1 MPIAAAGSVSRTI
14 ALCYVRQSLTRDEM
28 PQHSPDRQKANIT
41 ALCQEH
47 GWIPLWFVD
56 ADGHRSGYGEANR
69 PAWQQLKDWL
79 AHPQV
84 VAIVANEPSR
94 VYRQM
99 WRMGRLM
106 EDLDQRGVQLRFASP
121 SSPVRD
127 ISHPADRFLLQMYA
141 LLDEHLVH
149 DLSRRQKDAIAHRR
163 RQGKT
168 TGIPPFGTVRDREGY
183 LMPSPQGAW
192 VYPDGRMVPG
202 YIEKEASESSA
213 LWRGYHACAARL
225 LTLYAESGLGRAR
238 IAQQLNAEGW
248 RFRSRKGQPRP
259 LVDDDV
265 RRVVANWPEYGGLVG
280 EKRAK
285 DRAAHYPDDA
295 ALAVFPT
302 RAVFPLELLK
312 TVAETAAVRRQ
323 QRRGRGRR
331 PHTDPLLLAGLCYCG
346 QCESRDEQEPGARGR
361 TRLGTVGGAHK
372 HIYRH
377 PSNKECSI
385 HTHSLPAELLESEVG
400 HLIDLLCIPNDT
412 LTALKQPFGDMNLE
426 PVELPSE
433 ATRLKALTLYE
444 QRLSRAKQLYL
455 SLDIDEEEY
464 KRLIGEYRQVINR
477 LKAAALTPTE
487 YALHLEYCATKM
499 RQMQSLWQTGPNPE
513 CRAALRDL
521 FEEFVIDLDTER
533 ITSFRLK
540 PWADSYLRACAS
552 VFTPQAYPC
561 GGAQPLETV
570 GSQSK
575 LLEGSLEAV
584 SRVILARL
592 YADSPS
598 AIVLPATEVRQVR
611 NQALRRRHA
620 EGETLSD
627 LAREFRISPQRVHQ
641 IVRGRKR

>member
-1 MPIAAAGSVSRTI
+1 MSEVAQGSVSRTI

-41 ALCQEH
+41 ALCQEQ

-106 EDLDQRGVQLRFASP
+106 EDLEKQAVQLRFAAP
-121 SSPVRD
+121 NSPVRD
-127 ISHPADRFLLQMYA
+127 ISNPAERFLLQMYA

-168 TGIPPFGTVRDREGY
+168 SGIPPFGTVRDQEGY
-183 LMPSPQGAW
+183 LMPSPQGVW
-192 VYPDGRMVPG
+192 VSPDGRVVSKDAHREPPETG
-202 YIEKEASESSA
+202 A
-213 LWRGYHACAARL
+213 LWRGHHACAIRL
-225 LTLYAESGLGRAR
+225 LTLYAESGWGRAR

-248 RFRSRKGQPRP
+248 RFRNRKGQPRP

-285 DRAAHYPDDA
+285 DRATLYPDDC
-295 ALAVFPT
+295 ALAASLA
-302 RAVFPLELLK
+302 RAVVPLELLK
-312 TVAETAAVRRQ
+312 KVAVTAAARRQ

-331 PHTDPLLLAGLCYCG
+331 PHTDPLLLAGLCYCAH
-346 QCESRDEQEPGARGR
+346 CETQTNQEPTSVRR
-361 TRLGTVGGAHK
+361 TRLASVGTAQK
-372 HIYRH
+372 PFYRH
-377 PSNKECSI
+377 PSNKACKV
-385 HTHSLPAELLESEVG
+385 HTHSLTAERLEAEVG
-400 HLIDLLCIPNDT
+400 RLINLLCLSKPT
-412 LTALKQPFGDMNLE
+412 LEALKAASMSGTEAQGDSSARAASL
-426 PVELPSE
+426 
-433 ATRLKALTLYE
+433 ALYE

-455 SLDIDEEEY
+455 SLDLDEA
-464 KRLIGEYRQVINR
+464 EYRALVAQIQPMINH
-477 LKAAALTPTE
+477 LKAVPITPSE
-487 YALHLEYCATKM
+487 HLLHLEYCATKLHQLQ
-499 RQMQSLWQTGPNPE
+499 RLWETGNQSE
-513 CRAALRDL
+513 RRAALRDA
-521 FEEFVIDLDTER
+521 FEEFVIDLDTEL

-540 PWADSYLRACAS
+540 PWADSYLRVCARA
-552 VFTPQAYPC
+552 FA
-561 GGAQPLETV
+561 AQESRPLEIGTATGIDETEDV
-570 GSQSK
+570 SQ
-575 LLEGSLEAV
+575 A
-584 SRVILARL
+584 ILAQL
-592 YADSPS
+592 YAGQSPRVF
-598 AIVLPATEVRQVR
+598 APPAQVRQIR
-611 NQALRRRHA
+611 NHMLQRRHA
-620 EGETLSD
+620 EGESLSD